1 MKIIECKLIGE
12 MRKMYLEAQCL
23 EILSLLCF
31 YKLDFQKDFKM
42 DIHTIDKL
50 HEAREYLIKNFKS
63 PPSIND
69 LSKLVGLNTFA
80 LKNGFKK
87 IFHYP
92 IHTWINQF
100 RMQYA
105 KEKLLSGNHSVVQVS
120 EMLGYA
126 NANSF
131 SYAYKSYFGYSPS
144 QTK

>member
-42 DIHTIDKL
+42 DINTIDKL

-63 PPSIND
+63 PPMP
-69 LSKLVGLNTFA
+69 LA
-80 LKNGFKK
+80 L
-87 IFHYP
+87 
-92 IHTWINQF
+92 
-100 RMQYA
+100 A
-105 KEKLLSGNHSVVQVS
+105 L
-120 EMLGYA
+120 
-126 NANSF
+126 
-131 SYAYKSYFGYSPS
+131 